1 MHSATKYLC
10 GHGDVSAGV
19 LVGDE
24 RRIKAVWEKAYLLG
38 ATLDPFAAWLVL
50 RACVRCPCGS
60 RARMKRR

>member
-38 ATLDPFAAWLVL
+38 ATLDPFAARWCCGPAYAAHAG
-50 RACVRCPCGS
+50 RAPE
-60 RARMKRR
+60 